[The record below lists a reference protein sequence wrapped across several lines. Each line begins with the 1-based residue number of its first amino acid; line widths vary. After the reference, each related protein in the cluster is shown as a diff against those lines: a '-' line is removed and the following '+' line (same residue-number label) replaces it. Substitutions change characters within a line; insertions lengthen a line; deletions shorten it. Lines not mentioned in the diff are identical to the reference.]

1 MIKIV
6 NRQVSCLT
14 DDDDDEEE
22 ELKAAK
28 LRSMSRSAHD
38 MASITLPLRLR
49 LHLT

>member
-14 DDDDDEEE
+14 DDDDEEE